1 MKSNFFLVNPA
12 WLSVFQA
19 NNLDTFSAL
28 WALDIQLVDEP
39 NRARG
44 GWSEVGTF
52 SLPMGGG
59 EQQFYLKRQENFN
72 CRSLSHPWRGVP
84 VALREWLTIR
94 NLSNRGVHTLDV
106 AACGRQ
112 SRRDDRAVLVTESL
126 DHYCDMDQWLE
137 EHQGADVRRPG
148 LTALGREIGRLHAA
162 GMKHG
167 CLYPK
172 HVYFS
177 AQDANTLRFID
188 LEKCKRIFTRESGL
202 RDLDTLVRHTSGLT
216 ADERQWIYAGYI
228 ETCPHRWTASALE
241 QAVAARVASK
251 RVPGH
256 D

>member
-1 MKSNFFLVNPA
+1 MKSNFFLISPA

-19 NNLDTFSAL
+19 NNLDSFLAL
-28 WALDIQLVDEP
+28 WEVGTQLVDEP

-52 SLPMGGG
+52 SLPCVDG
-59 EQQFYLKRQENFN
+59 EQRFYLKRQQNFN
-72 CRSLSHPWRGVP
+72 CRSLSHPFRGIP

-94 NLSNRGVHTLDV
+94 NLSNKGVHTLDV
-106 AACGRQ
+106 AVCGRQ
-112 SRRDDRAVLVTESL
+112 KQRDDRAVLVTESL
-126 DHYCDMDQWLE
+126 DQYCDMDRWLE
-137 EHQGADVRRPG
+137 QHHEGDVRCGG
-148 LTALGREIGRLHAA
+148 LTTLGREIGRLHAA

-172 HVYFS
+172 HVYFPTR
-177 AQDANTLRFID
+177 NTNALRFID

-202 RDLDTLVRHTSGLT
+202 RDLDTLVRHTPGLT

-241 QAVAARVASK
+241 QAVAERVASK
-251 RVPGH
+251 RVVEHG
-256 D
+256 